1 MTTPSPSPAPV
12 SARQDRWFRL
22 EEQMFLDDAAWIA
35 SIGLSSHRLP
45 DWQAPFAYA
54 MVPHMARVVF
64 EGQRLV
70 LKRNP
75 LAATPIEDRISA
87 AIAAAR
93 HAGKLLDDR
102 KRGLETSVADLE
114 RIAAEHA
121 AGLEPDAQFS
131 VMKYHGNVVTTTSV
145 AQFQGA
151 VDFVEAAAEP
161 EDGGTAYRFGSGV
174 GGLIP
179 AITIALGYDDLAIQ
193 DVLPPRGAP
202 PRERVMD
209 RNEYLATR
217 YFPEFDPGTKDVLLM
232 VEAAITSVLLIFDRT
247 GKAFP
252 NPLFRARFTTA
263 THALKTLQTI
273 IEQHPDLSDQWRIR
287 KINAI
292 INSAPAQRLLS
303 LGKLRNHCMH
313 YGIAPD
319 LEGLDPTHPFYGLVE
334 AIAPGHVFKT
344 VDKDVVSVLRA
355 LARHFRLWQGGR

>member
-1 MTTPSPSPAPV
+1 MTTSSPSPV
-12 SARQDRWFRL
+12 SVSESQDRWFRL

-35 SIGLSSHRLP
+35 SIGYAGQKLEP
-45 DWQAPFAYA
+45 WGAPFAFA

-75 LAATPIEDRISA
+75 LAAKAIEDHIST

-121 AGLEPDAQFS
+121 AGLDPDAHFS
-131 VMKYHGNVVTTTSV
+131 VMEHRRNVVTTTSI

-151 VDFVEAAAEP
+151 VDFVEAATNPGE
-161 EDGGTAYRFGSGV
+161 GGTARQFGFGI
-174 GGLIP
+174 GRLIP
-179 AITIALGYDDLAIQ
+179 VVRAALGYDALAIQ

-209 RNEYLATR
+209 RKEYLATR
-217 YFPEFDPGTKDVLLM
+217 FFPEFTPGTKDVLLM

-247 GKAFP
+247 GEAFP
-252 NPLFRARFTTA
+252 NPLFRARFATA
-263 THALKTLQTI
+263 THALRTLQKI
-273 IEQHPDLSDQWRIR
+273 IEQHPDLSEQWRIR
-287 KINAI
+287 KFDAI
-292 INSAPAQRLLS
+292 LSSARAQRLLG

-319 LEGLDPTHPFYGLVE
+319 LEGLDPVLPFYGLVE
-334 AIAPGHVFKT
+334 ATAPGHHFEAVN
-344 VDKDVVSVLRA
+344 KDVVAVLRA
-355 LARHFRLWQGGR
+355 LARHFRLWHGGR